1 MFEQGGL
8 LGQRGVEEPGL
19 VGGDQIITYSTISS
33 NIDGR
38 QGKEVEG
45 MTNSWGNLREKI
57 NEPVDRK
64 Q

>member
-1 MFEQGGL
+1 M
-8 LGQRGVEEPGL
+8 
-19 VGGDQIITYSTISS
+19 
-33 NIDGR
+33 GR

-45 MTNSWGNLREKI
+45 MTNSWGDLREKI